1 MSENTFVVGIIS
13 IDQGQFE
20 ASQAIG
26 MTHWQTMR
34 YVVFPQVLRNILPA
48 VGNEFVIN
56 IKDTSVL
63 NVISVSDCTLRQKQL
78 RDKTSV
84 TSIHSLLH

>member
-1 MSENTFVVGIIS
+1 MSEIVRGGIIS

-34 YVVFPQVLRNILPA
+34 YVVFP
-48 VGNEFVIN
+48 
-56 IKDTSVL
+56 TS
-63 NVISVSDCTLRQKQL
+63 
-78 RDKTSV
+78 TS
-84 TSIHSLLH
+84 